1 MRVAAPVTQVVRAPS
16 VVQEVRAPQVV
27 YQQPL
32 VRSRVIHTQ
41 PLVTSQVVATPPP
54 PPIYVASNQNNYD
67 RGYDHG
73 FVKEPKKRGF
83 CCSPLFWAL
92 LGLLAL
98 IGLTLGLLFAF
109 GVLGGKKGG

>member
-32 VRSRVIHTQ
+32 VRSRVIQTQ

-54 PPIYVASNQNNYD
+54 PPPMYVASNQNNY
-67 RGYDHG
+67 G

>member
-32 VRSRVIHTQ
+32 VRSRVIQTQ

-54 PPIYVASNQNNYD
+54 PPPMYVASNQNNYN
-67 RGYDHG
+67 HG